1 MRSAKT
7 STFFGQAWLIINPL
21 LLAAVYYILVTIIRR
36 KRDSI
41 VYGVYGVLPLLA
53 SSAGLLRLP
62 HDLSDGVWAPKM
74 LLSLYFVG
82 TMVVF
87 DGIGGLLCY
96 ASGLLSDTSTFL
108 PFFVRIWLYLSSIL
122 WAPTHRRPT
131 LWIDHG
137 TNPAQPD
144 VFRDR
149 RLHRLLQSDAFPPT
163 YMWISSA
170 VWGLVAAVMDSSTS
184 FRGSVSLLS
193 ALSNGELPLAVR
205 VNDLSITYRT
215 TFERK
220 PTLKQALIRFGRGQR
235 AVKEI
240 EAIKNVSFEVRTG
253 TAMGIIGSNGSG
265 KSTLMRAMAGILPP
279 TSGSIEVWGR
289 ASTLLALGVGFNH
302 DLSGRENI
310 ILGGLASGLSRRDV
324 EERADEVAEWTELG
338 DFIDMP
344 MQTYSSG
351 MSARVG
357 FSVAVHMKPDIL
369 MIDEALSTGDAHFRE
384 KATAKMAEL
393 RESARA
399 MFVVSHG
406 LDSIKEM
413 CNEAMWLD
421 RGKLMMRGEPADVVD
436 AYMKFVKVKKSAS
449 NLEDM

>member
-1 MRSAKT
+1 
-7 STFFGQAWLIINPL
+7 
-21 LLAAVYYILVTIIRR
+21 
-36 KRDSI
+36 
-41 VYGVYGVLPLLA
+41 
-53 SSAGLLRLP
+53 
-62 HDLSDGVWAPKM
+62 
-74 LLSLYFVG
+74 LLSV
-82 TMVVF
+82 
-87 DGIGGLLCY
+87 
-96 ASGLLSDTSTFL
+96 
-108 PFFVRIWLYLSSIL
+108 
-122 WAPTHRRPT
+122 
-131 LWIDHG
+131 
-137 TNPAQPD
+137 
-144 VFRDR
+144 
-149 RLHRLLQSDAFPPT
+149 
-163 YMWISSA
+163 
-170 VWGLVAAVMDSSTS
+170 
-184 FRGSVSLLS
+184 
-193 ALSNGELPLAVR
+193 LSNGELPLAVR

-215 TFERK
+215 TFERR
-220 PTLKQALIRFGRGQR
+220 PTLKQALVRFGRGQR

-240 EAIKNVSFEVRTG
+240 EAIKNVSFQVRTG

-310 ILGGLASGLSRRDV
+310 ILGGLAAGLSRRDV

-421 RGKLMMRGEPADVVD
+421 RGRLMMRGEPADVVD

>member
-1 MRSAKT
+1 M
-7 STFFGQAWLIINPL
+7 
-21 LLAAVYYILVTIIRR
+21 
-36 KRDSI
+36 
-41 VYGVYGVLPLLA
+41 
-53 SSAGLLRLP
+53 
-62 HDLSDGVWAPKM
+62 LSV
-74 LLSLYFVG
+74 
-82 TMVVF
+82 
-87 DGIGGLLCY
+87 
-96 ASGLLSDTSTFL
+96 
-108 PFFVRIWLYLSSIL
+108 
-122 WAPTHRRPT
+122 
-131 LWIDHG
+131 
-137 TNPAQPD
+137 
-144 VFRDR
+144 
-149 RLHRLLQSDAFPPT
+149 
-163 YMWISSA
+163 
-170 VWGLVAAVMDSSTS
+170 
-184 FRGSVSLLS
+184 
-193 ALSNGELPLAVR
+193 LSNGELPLAVR

-240 EAIKNVSFEVRTG
+240 EAIKNVSFQVRTG

-436 AYMKFVKVKKSAS
+436 SYMKFVKVKKSAS

>member
-1 MRSAKT
+1 M
-7 STFFGQAWLIINPL
+7 
-21 LLAAVYYILVTIIRR
+21 
-36 KRDSI
+36 
-41 VYGVYGVLPLLA
+41 
-53 SSAGLLRLP
+53 
-62 HDLSDGVWAPKM
+62 LSV
-74 LLSLYFVG
+74 
-82 TMVVF
+82 
-87 DGIGGLLCY
+87 
-96 ASGLLSDTSTFL
+96 
-108 PFFVRIWLYLSSIL
+108 
-122 WAPTHRRPT
+122 
-131 LWIDHG
+131 
-137 TNPAQPD
+137 
-144 VFRDR
+144 
-149 RLHRLLQSDAFPPT
+149 
-163 YMWISSA
+163 
-170 VWGLVAAVMDSSTS
+170 
-184 FRGSVSLLS
+184 
-193 ALSNGELPLAVR
+193 LSNGELPLAVR

-240 EAIKNVSFEVRTG
+240 EAIKNVSFQVRTG

-289 ASTLLALGVGFNH
+289 ASTLLALGVGFNQ

-436 AYMKFVKVKKSAS
+436 AYLKFVKVKKSAS

>member
-1 MRSAKT
+1 M
-7 STFFGQAWLIINPL
+7 
-21 LLAAVYYILVTIIRR
+21 
-36 KRDSI
+36 
-41 VYGVYGVLPLLA
+41 
-53 SSAGLLRLP
+53 
-62 HDLSDGVWAPKM
+62 LSV
-74 LLSLYFVG
+74 
-82 TMVVF
+82 
-87 DGIGGLLCY
+87 
-96 ASGLLSDTSTFL
+96 
-108 PFFVRIWLYLSSIL
+108 
-122 WAPTHRRPT
+122 
-131 LWIDHG
+131 
-137 TNPAQPD
+137 
-144 VFRDR
+144 
-149 RLHRLLQSDAFPPT
+149 
-163 YMWISSA
+163 
-170 VWGLVAAVMDSSTS
+170 
-184 FRGSVSLLS
+184 
-193 ALSNGELPLAVR
+193 LSNGELPLAVR

-220 PTLKQALIRFGRGQR
+220 PTLKQALIRLGRGQR
-235 AVKEI
+235 TVKEI
-240 EAIKNVSFEVRTG
+240 EAIKNVSFQVHTG

-406 LDSIKEM
+406 LDSIKKM

>member
-1 MRSAKT
+1 M
-7 STFFGQAWLIINPL
+7 
-21 LLAAVYYILVTIIRR
+21 
-36 KRDSI
+36 
-41 VYGVYGVLPLLA
+41 
-53 SSAGLLRLP
+53 
-62 HDLSDGVWAPKM
+62 
-74 LLSLYFVG
+74 
-82 TMVVF
+82 
-87 DGIGGLLCY
+87 
-96 ASGLLSDTSTFL
+96 
-108 PFFVRIWLYLSSIL
+108 
-122 WAPTHRRPT
+122 
-131 LWIDHG
+131 
-137 TNPAQPD
+137 
-144 VFRDR
+144 
-149 RLHRLLQSDAFPPT
+149 
-163 YMWISSA
+163 
-170 VWGLVAAVMDSSTS
+170 
-184 FRGSVSLLS
+184 SLLS
-193 ALSNGELPLAVR
+193 VLSKGELPLAVR

-215 TFERK
+215 PFERK

-240 EAIKNVSFEVRTG
+240 EAIKNVSFQVRTG

-436 AYMKFVKVKKSAS
+436 SYMKFVKVKKSAS